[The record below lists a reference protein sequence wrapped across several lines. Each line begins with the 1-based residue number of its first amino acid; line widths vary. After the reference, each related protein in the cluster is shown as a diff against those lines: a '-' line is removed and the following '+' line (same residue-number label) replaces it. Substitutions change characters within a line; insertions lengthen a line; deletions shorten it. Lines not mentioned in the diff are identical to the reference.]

1 MDHLASAKPAK
12 PATAASTAPR
22 VPRIIAHRG
31 ASTEAP
37 EHTYAAYV
45 AALAADADGLECDV
59 RLTADGH
66 LVCVHDRKV
75 DRVSNGTGVV
85 SSLELAKLEEL
96 DFGGWHEATD
106 ARDAASAASAAASAG
121 DDGDDG
127 DDEEPD
133 RDDQNGQG
141 GSPDANRVLTLRRLL
156 DLVAAQTRRVELAI
170 EVKHPSRYAGQ
181 VERSLISVLDEYG
194 WAPRGSHEPAGRT
207 EHAEHAGQAEHTS
220 PVRIMSFS
228 SSAVR
233 RAKRL
238 APGVGTVFLMEPFV
252 YRARGGALPTG
263 TRIAGPSIEILRTRP
278 EAVERW
284 HRAGCE
290 VHVWTVDEPADFE
303 LCLSLGVDAVIT
315 NRPRAMRAAL
325 SALAG

>member
-1 MDHLASAKPAK
+1 VDHPVS
-12 PATAASTAPR
+12 ATAAASALR

-45 AALAADADGLECDV
+45 AALSAEADGLECDV

-66 LVCVHDRKV
+66 LVCVHDRRV
-75 DRVSNGTGVV
+75 NRVSNGTGLV
-85 SSLELAKLEEL
+85 SSLELARLEEL
-96 DFGGWHEATD
+96 DFGRAYVAG
-106 ARDAASAASAAASAG
+106 G
-121 DDGDDG
+121 DDGDASAEEGEDG
-127 DDEEPD
+127 EEAD
-133 RDDQNGQG
+133 RDD
-141 GSPDANRVLTLRRLL
+141 PDGLDERSANRVLTLRRLL
-156 DLVAAQTRRVELAI
+156 DLVAAQPRRVELAI

-181 VERSLISVLDEYG
+181 VERSLVSMLDEYG
-194 WAPRGSHEPAGRT
+194 WAPRE
-207 EHAEHAGQAEHTS
+207 QAEKAGNS

-233 RAKRL
+233 RAHRL
-238 APGVGTVFLMEPFV
+238 APGVSTVFLMEPFV

-263 TRIAGPSIEILRTRP
+263 SRIAGPSIEILRTRP
-278 EAVERW
+278 ESVERW
-284 HRAGCE
+284 HQAGYE

-325 SALAG
+325 CAHAPSPAG

>member
-1 MDHLASAKPAK
+1 MDHSVRA
-12 PATAASTAPR
+12 
-22 VPRIIAHRG
+22 PRIIAHRG

-45 AALAADADGLECDV
+45 AALEAGADGLECDV

-66 LVCVHDRKV
+66 LVCVHDRRV
-75 DRVSNGTGVV
+75 DRVSNGTGRV
-85 SSLELAKLEEL
+85 SALELASLEQL
-96 DFGGWHEATD
+96 DFGSWHAPTDTPEPEA
-106 ARDAASAASAAASAG
+106 
-121 DDGDDG
+121 

-133 RDDQNGQG
+133 RDVD
-141 GSPDANRVLTLRRLL
+141 RVLTLRRLL
-156 DLVAAQTRRVELAI
+156 DLVAAQNRRVELAI

-194 WAPRGSHEPAGRT
+194 WAPR
-207 EHAEHAGQAEHTS
+207 HAGDES

-233 RAKRL
+233 RANRL
-238 APGVGTVFLMEPFV
+238 APGVRTVFLMEPFV
-252 YRARGGALPTG
+252 YRARAGALPAG
-263 TRIAGPSIEILRTRP
+263 VRIAGPSIEILRTRP
-278 EAVERW
+278 ESVQRW
-284 HRAGCE
+284 HKAGVE

-315 NRPRAMRAAL
+315 NRPRVMRTAL
-325 SALAG
+325 SAFAGSSSD

>member
-1 MDHLASAKPAK
+1 MDHPISA
-12 PATAASTAPR
+12 ATAENVART
-22 VPRIIAHRG
+22 PRIIAHRG

-37 EHTYAAYV
+37 EHTYAAYA
-45 AALAADADGLECDV
+45 AALEAGADGLECDV

-66 LVCVHDRKV
+66 LVCVHDR
-75 DRVSNGTGVV
+75 RVNRTSNGTGFV
-85 SSLELAKLEEL
+85 SFLELSRLEEL
-96 DFGGWHEATD
+96 DFGSWHEPPEAK
-106 ARDAASAASAAASAG
+106 AG
-121 DDGDDG
+121 AKVAN

-133 RDDQNGQG
+133 W
-141 GSPDANRVLTLRRLL
+141 DANRVLTLRRLL

-181 VERSLISVLDEYG
+181 VERSLIALLDEYG
-194 WAPRGSHEPAGRT
+194 WAPRRAD
-207 EHAEHAGQAEHTS
+207 QAS
-220 PVRIMSFS
+220 PVRIMGFS

-233 RAKRL
+233 RAQRL
-238 APGVGTVFLMEPFV
+238 APGVRTVFLMEPLV
-252 YRARGGALPTG
+252 YRARGGALPAG

-278 EAVERW
+278 EAVRRW

-290 VHVWTVDEPADFE
+290 VHVWTVDEPTDFE

-325 SALAG
+325 AAAPVE

>member
-1 MDHLASAKPAK
+1 MHA
-12 PATAASTAPR
+12 
-22 VPRIIAHRG
+22 PRIIAHRG

-45 AALAADADGLECDV
+45 AALEAGADGLECDV

-75 DRVSNGTGVV
+75 DRTSNGTGVV
-85 SSLELAKLEEL
+85 SSLELARLEQL
-96 DFGGWHEATD
+96 DFGSWHAPTD
-106 ARDAASAASAAASAG
+106 EAAAVGAAG
-121 DDGDDG
+121 LPVREV
-127 DDEEPD
+127 EEPD
-133 RDDQNGQG
+133 RDV
-141 GSPDANRVLTLRRLL
+141 NRVLTLRRLL
-156 DLVAAQTRRVELAI
+156 DLVAAQDRRVELAI

-194 WAPRGSHEPAGRT
+194 WAPREKGAG
-207 EHAEHAGQAEHTS
+207 EA

-233 RAKRL
+233 RANRL
-238 APGVGTVFLMEPFV
+238 APGVRTVFLMEPFV
-252 YRARGGALPTG
+252 YRARGGALPAG
-263 TRIAGPSIEILRTRP
+263 ARIAGPSIEILRTRP
-278 EAVERW
+278 ESVARW

-290 VHVWTVDEPADFE
+290 VHVWTVDEPEDFE

-315 NRPRAMRAAL
+315 NRPRVMRAAL
-325 SALAG
+325 SAYAG

>member
-1 MDHLASAKPAK
+1 MDHPVS
-12 PATAASTAPR
+12 ATAAPTALR

-45 AALAADADGLECDV
+45 AALSAEADGLECDV

-66 LVCVHDRKV
+66 LVCVHDRRV
-75 DRVSNGTGVV
+75 DRVSNGTGLV
-85 SSLELAKLEEL
+85 SALELARLEEL
-96 DFGGWHEATD
+96 DFGAWHEAEDGDSKPADEDMDADAGTDTD
-106 ARDAASAASAAASAG
+106 ADVA
-121 DDGDDG
+121 

-133 RDDQNGQG
+133 RDDRE
-141 GSPDANRVLTLRRLL
+141 ANRVLTLRRLL
-156 DLVAAQTRRVELAI
+156 DLVAAQPRRVELAI

-181 VERSLISVLDEYG
+181 VERSLVSVLDEYG
-194 WAPRGSHEPAGRT
+194 WAPRER
-207 EHAEHAGQAEHTS
+207 AENS

-233 RAKRL
+233 RAHRL
-238 APGVGTVFLMEPFV
+238 APGVRTVFLMEPLV
-252 YRARGGALPTG
+252 YRARGGALPAG
-263 TRIAGPSIEILRTRP
+263 TRIAGPSIEILRARP
-278 EAVERW
+278 DAVQRW
-284 HRAGCE
+284 QRAGCE

-325 SALAG
+325 SGFAPMAGT

>member
-1 MDHLASAKPAK
+1 MDHPVS
-12 PATAASTAPR
+12 ATAAATALR
-22 VPRIIAHRG
+22 ALPRIIAHRG

-45 AALAADADGLECDV
+45 AALSADADGLECDV

-66 LVCVHDRKV
+66 LVCVHDRRV
-75 DRVSNGTGVV
+75 DRTSNGSGLV
-85 SSLELAKLEEL
+85 SALELARLEEL
-96 DFGGWHEATD
+96 DFGAWHEATD
-106 ARDAASAASAAASAG
+106 ARAAAAAQAARA
-121 DDGDDG
+121 G

-133 RDDQNGQG
+133 RDDREGE
-141 GSPDANRVLTLRRLL
+141 DRTANRVLTLRRLL
-156 DLVAAQTRRVELAI
+156 DLVAAQPRRVELAI

-181 VERSLISVLDEYG
+181 VERSLVSVLDEYG
-194 WAPRGSHEPAGRT
+194 WAPRGSGE
-207 EHAEHAGQAEHTS
+207 TS

-233 RAKRL
+233 RAHRL
-238 APGVGTVFLMEPFV
+238 APGVRTVFLMEPFV
-252 YRARGGALPTG
+252 YRARGGALPAG

-284 HRAGCE
+284 HRAGYE

-315 NRPRAMRAAL
+315 NRPRAMR
-325 SALAG
+325 SALCALAPSPAK